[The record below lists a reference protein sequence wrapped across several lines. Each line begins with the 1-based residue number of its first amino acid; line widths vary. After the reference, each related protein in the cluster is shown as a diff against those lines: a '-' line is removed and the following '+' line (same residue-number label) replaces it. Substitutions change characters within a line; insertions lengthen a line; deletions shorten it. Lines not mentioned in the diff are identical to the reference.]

1 MELYSGS
8 GIPQIG
14 PALESR
20 MSGQKGKSDRSE
32 RTCMKRSS
40 ILDMFFRLESNE
52 TWTYRSRGIFTPEYL
67 RIYQGPCL
75 SELASMQ

>member
-1 MELYSGS
+1 MDLYSDS
-8 GIPQIG
+8 GIPKIG
-14 PALESR
+14 PASESR
-20 MSGQKGKSDRSE
+20 TSGQKGKSDQSE
-32 RTCMKRSS
+32 GTCMKRSS
-40 ILDMFFRLESNE
+40 ILDMFCRLESSE